1 MGPNG
6 PKECGSFLFFG
17 KVFNSLATAIS
28 STDDGGRGAELGRQN
43 VARLCAMYGVGTYS
57 MAFLPPRERDR
68 DVQRRRTFILRKYLL
83 KKLLAGDS
91 IRRALVVRSYWRI
104 DYSRSRSP
112 SSATLVYAE

>member
-1 MGPNG
+1 
-6 PKECGSFLFFG
+6 
-17 KVFNSLATAIS
+17 
-28 STDDGGRGAELGRQN
+28 
-43 VARLCAMYGVGTYS
+43 

-112 SSATLVYAE
+112 SSATLVYAECMDSWFCYVADPRTNDGMLIQG